1 MSPKQLHEEV
11 FHVNKNKFMLQKK
24 KKKFLLK
31 NVINFFQECSPYN
44 QKQFKRNIE
53 QIYWLKIKIKRRN
66 H

>member
-24 KKKFLLK
+24 KKK
-31 NVINFFQECSPYN
+31 IPT
-44 QKQFKRNIE
+44 QKC
-53 QIYWLKIKIKRRN
+53 